1 MCVVFIVISSWGLYQ
16 EQVWRKWRG
25 RHLLAR
31 SIFPLV
37 GTRGTPNCLPCAP
50 SEQDRGHWH
59 GNLKSSPLTQSNAN
73 ISSKSNCPFTVNQLN
88 SDYINPRY
96 NTQMYC
102 HKTCMFTWHTHTSS
116 NTTKIPNIESHYSTC
131 SGQVKSEQPGLVCG
145 FIWLVATQ
153 TVPPQT
159 CGSVCY
165 AVELWGHLTALVFPW
180 HYRLWQCTQT

>member
-1 MCVVFIVISSWGLYQ
+1 MCEVFIVISSWGLYQ

-25 RHLLAR
+25 EHLLAG

-50 SEQDRGHWH
+50 SEQGRGHWH

-73 ISSKSNCPFTVNQLN
+73 ISSKSNCPFTINQVN
-88 SDYINPRY
+88 SDDMPVITLKCTVIRHVCSLNR
-96 NTQMYC
+96 
-102 HKTCMFTWHTHTSS
+102 HTSS
-116 NTTKIPNIESHYSTC
+116 NTTKIPNIESHCSTC
-131 SGQVKSEQPGLVCG
+131 SGQVKSGQPGLACG
-145 FIWLVATQ
+145 FIWLVATL

-165 AVELWGHLTALVFPW
+165 AVVLWGHLTALVFPW